1 MLFAGLGMA
10 VASAYSFEVQMNDV
24 QNKKP
29 AVAGF
34 YFTGHNTGYILNV
47 FKF

>member
-24 QNKKP
+24 QYKKP

-34 YFTGHNTGYILNV
+34 LFYRPQCRLHTERF
-47 FKF
+47 